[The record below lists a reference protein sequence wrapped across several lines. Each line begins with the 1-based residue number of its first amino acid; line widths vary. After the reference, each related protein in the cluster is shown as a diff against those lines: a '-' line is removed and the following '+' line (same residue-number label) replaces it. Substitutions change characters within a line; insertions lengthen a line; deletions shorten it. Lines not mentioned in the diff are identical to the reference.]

1 MFLQLILDAT
11 NKLREEIRFLLLY
24 TCAGCIVY
32 YLLISH
38 GLFNHYDGLWHPSRF
53 YAGDW
58 EVSLG
63 RWVWPYIDRFRF
75 GLVSAPMNAL
85 FSLIMTGLGHC
96 LLFRLFDVKS
106 VFVRLLTGLL
116 WIGSTAFSV
125 SLSYV
130 YMSPTF
136 AAAFLFSIAA
146 VYVLIRVNTAA
157 GFVSSAFLFALSM
170 GCYQAYSGVSCLI
183 LCAYF
188 IVLFSRTEPVT
199 DILKYCVKT
208 ACMILGGGILY
219 LLGTKL
225 HLHLRNI
232 ALEEYGGASSVTA
245 GAIVRNLPSG
255 IKLCYTEFYK
265 YFATSSRHSNYFK
278 ENQATL
284 LVFSVLI
291 VIMAVRL
298 FGVARKSLL
307 HAVLMSAGAVL
318 LPLAANFVLLLAVDS
333 TYIKIQMSCG
343 MAMMPSVLLCMTHL
357 TVCGIVQRIPGKK
370 TLIPRTAAA
379 LVTISTALLVWFRI
393 CSVTNDQLAMEEG
406 RTSVSAIAQ
415 MVTDDLMDEDVIVS
429 GEKICII
436 GIPSENTLFFRN
448 EAWKQ
453 ANQFARFGRWSV
465 TAECD
470 FFSWRSTFK
479 YLRGLNLNFCSPGEY
494 GKLKKSE
501 KVEEM
506 PCYPAQ
512 GSIQKIGDIVV
523 VKISDQY

>member
-170 GCYQAYSGVSCLI
+170 
-183 LCAYF
+183 
-188 IVLFSRTEPVT
+188 
-199 DILKYCVKT
+199 
-208 ACMILGGGILY
+208 
-219 LLGTKL
+219 
-225 HLHLRNI
+225 
-232 ALEEYGGASSVTA
+232 
-245 GAIVRNLPSG
+245 
-255 IKLCYTEFYK
+255 
-265 YFATSSRHSNYFK
+265 
-278 ENQATL
+278 
-284 LVFSVLI
+284 
-291 VIMAVRL
+291 
-298 FGVARKSLL
+298 
-307 HAVLMSAGAVL
+307 
-318 LPLAANFVLLLAVDS
+318 
-333 TYIKIQMSCG
+333 
-343 MAMMPSVLLCMTHL
+343 
-357 TVCGIVQRIPGKK
+357 
-370 TLIPRTAAA
+370 
-379 LVTISTALLVWFRI
+379 
-393 CSVTNDQLAMEEG
+393 
-406 RTSVSAIAQ
+406 
-415 MVTDDLMDEDVIVS
+415 
-429 GEKICII
+429 
-436 GIPSENTLFFRN
+436 
-448 EAWKQ
+448 
-453 ANQFARFGRWSV
+453 
-465 TAECD
+465 
-470 FFSWRSTFK
+470 
-479 YLRGLNLNFCSPGEY
+479 
-494 GKLKKSE
+494 
-501 KVEEM
+501 
-506 PCYPAQ
+506 
-512 GSIQKIGDIVV
+512 
-523 VKISDQY
+523 